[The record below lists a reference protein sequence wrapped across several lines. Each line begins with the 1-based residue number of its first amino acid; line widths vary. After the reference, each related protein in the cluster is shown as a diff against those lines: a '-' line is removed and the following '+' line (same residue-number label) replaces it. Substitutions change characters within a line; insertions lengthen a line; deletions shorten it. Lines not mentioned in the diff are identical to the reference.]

1 MDIKKCTE
9 YMKEKHGNQK
19 RKQGTPYYTH
29 PMAVSKMLADK
40 GFGENYVVA
49 GLFHDLL
56 EDTDSTYDEIV
67 SYSNPEVALAVKLV
81 TKEKGYDMDEYMA
94 RIKNNDVARMVKI
107 ADRVHNLWEA
117 IYGSLA
123 FKKKYVKETE
133 AYFIDLA
140 KDTVFETELN
150 EVLEKI
156 KEAVKAED
164 EIER

>member
-1 MDIKKCTE
+1 MDIKKCIE

-107 ADRVHNLWEA
+107 ADRVHNLSEA
-117 IYGSLA
+117 
-123 FKKKYVKETE
+123 KYAGEKFQRKYIKETE
-133 AYFIDLA
+133 AYFLDLA
-140 KDTVFETELN
+140 KGTVFEKDLN
-150 EVLEKI
+150 EVLE
-156 KEAVKAED
+156 EVRGLVED
-164 EIER
+164 ICL

>member
-29 PMAVSKMLADK
+29 PIAVSKMLADK

-67 SYSNPEVALAVKLV
+67 SYSNLEVALAVKLV

-107 ADRVHNLWEA
+107 ADRVHNLSEA

-123 FKKKYVKETE
+123 FKKKYVKERKLNMAST
-133 AYFIDLA
+133 ANNFRNRVGQVNTSKSALP
-140 KDTVFETELN
+140 ETIRADN
-150 EVLEKI
+150 G
-156 KEAVKAED
+156 A
-164 EIER
+164 

>member
-1 MDIKKCTE
+1 MFLAIGTKFVRLIFYLEKCIPKNNFLNIVVKNDIIT
-9 YMKEKHGNQK
+9 
-19 RKQGTPYYTH
+19 
-29 PMAVSKMLADK
+29 S
-40 GFGENYVVA
+40 
-49 GLFHDLL
+49 
-56 EDTDSTYDEIV
+56 
-67 SYSNPEVALAVKLV
+67 LV

-107 ADRVHNLWEA
+107 ADRVHNLSEA

>member
-1 MDIKKCTE
+1 MDLEKAVE
-9 YMKEKHGNQK
+9 FMKQKHSGQK

-29 PMAVSKMLADK
+29 PLAVAKLLKDK
-40 GFGENYVVA
+40 GFQVEYQIA

-67 SYSNPEVALAVKLV
+67 SYSNLEVALAVKLV

-107 ADRVHNLWEA
+107 ADRVHNLSEA

>member
-1 MDIKKCTE
+1 M
-9 YMKEKHGNQK
+9 
-19 RKQGTPYYTH
+19 
-29 PMAVSKMLADK
+29 
-40 GFGENYVVA
+40 A

-67 SYSNPEVALAVKLV
+67 SYSNLEVALAVKLV

-107 ADRVHNLWEA
+107 ADRVHNLSEA